1 MSQTV
6 AKIKELTD
14 HTYGTWS
21 RQSAWTTPLLITDA
35 EGVYFYDD
43 TGKSYLDFSSQ
54 LMCSNLGHKNK
65 AVIEAIIKQAEKLP
79 YIAPGFANEAA
90 MAAVEALRTVMP
102 ESLNKFFF
110 STSGTEANEAALK
123 MVRQSKAPAYKVISR
138 YHSYHGAT
146 PAGAA
151 FTGDP
156 RRWFAEQARCVVP
169 GVRFAPDNYCYRCPF
184 DLTYSD
190 CKVQCARYLDYI
202 IKEEGNVAAIIVE
215 PVVGTNGRIVPP
227 PEYYP
232 ILRRICDEN
241 DVLLIADEVMSGWF
255 RTGKAF
261 AIENWDVIPDILTT
275 AKGSTAAY
283 TPTGITVSSDRI
295 AKYFEKELFCHGHT
309 YAYHPLAASAI
320 PAAVAE
326 YKKLLNSG
334 LPQKTSQHLKK
345 KLYELGENHICVGD
359 VRGIGHFWAFE
370 IVKNRKTKEPF
381 DVKADKLSGKPLMT
395 AQIAGDAMKQG
406 LYLAAWYDTL
416 VIAPPLIITE
426 DQIDE
431 GLDILDRSLKIGD
444 QQAVETDAPV
454 SRSAEYK

>member
-1 MSQTV
+1 MSQTD

-21 RQSAWTTPLLITDA
+21 RQSAWATPLLITDA

-43 TGKSYLDFSSQ
+43 KGKSYLDFSSQ
-54 LMCSNLGHKNK
+54 LMCSNLGHKNR

-102 ESLNKFFF
+102 SGLNKFFF

-184 DLTYSD
+184 DLTYPD
-190 CKVQCARYLDYI
+190 CKIQCARYLDYM

-232 ILRRICDEN
+232 ILRQICDEN

-261 AIENWDVIPDILTT
+261 AMENWDVTPDILTT

-283 TPTGITVSSDRI
+283 TPAGITVSSDMV
-295 AKYFEKELFCHGHT
+295 AEYFEKELFCHGHT
-309 YAYHPLAASAI
+309 YAYHPMAASAI
-320 PAAVAE
+320 PAAIAE
-326 YKKLLNSG
+326 YKKLFNSG
-334 LPQKTSQHLKK
+334 LPQKASRHLQE

-359 VRGIGHFWAFE
+359 VRGIGHFWALE

-381 DVKADKLSGKPLMT
+381 DRKVDKLSGKALMT

-406 LYLAAWYDTL
+406 LYMAAWYDTL

-431 GLDILDRSLKIGD
+431 AVDILDRSLKIGD
-444 QQAVETDAPV
+444 QQAVETDVAV
-454 SRSAEYK
+454 SHSSEYK